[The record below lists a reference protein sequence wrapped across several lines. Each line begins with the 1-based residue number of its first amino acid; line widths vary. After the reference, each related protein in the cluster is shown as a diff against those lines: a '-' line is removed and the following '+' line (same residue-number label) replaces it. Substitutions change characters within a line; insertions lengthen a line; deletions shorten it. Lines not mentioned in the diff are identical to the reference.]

1 MAIQAGLGERQ
12 ERQPGE
18 QGGRQSLP
26 DDQALRPVMEGARAR
41 GVADAFELVGQGA
54 ILIDPTGAVLHAG
67 LAALRLMADDLSV
80 QSGHLVA
87 QTATANQAIQDL
99 MVALLD
105 QGAREESI
113 VISRSDGLPSLQIRG
128 FAFAPGVQ
136 NPYQLLAAVL
146 LVDECSL

>member
-12 ERQPGE
+12 ERQPAE
-18 QGGRQSLP
+18 QGSRHSIP
-26 DDQALRPVMEGARAR
+26 EDQTLRPVMEGARAR
-41 GVADAFELVGQGA
+41 GVADAFELVGQAA
-54 ILIDPTGAVLHAG
+54 ILVDPTGTVLHAG
-67 LAALRLMADDLSV
+67 LAALRLMGQDLSV

-99 MVALLD
+99 MAALLD
-105 QGAREESI
+105 QGAREESV
-113 VISRSDGLPSLQIRG
+113 VISRSDGLPALQIRG

-146 LVDECSL
+146 LIDESGL